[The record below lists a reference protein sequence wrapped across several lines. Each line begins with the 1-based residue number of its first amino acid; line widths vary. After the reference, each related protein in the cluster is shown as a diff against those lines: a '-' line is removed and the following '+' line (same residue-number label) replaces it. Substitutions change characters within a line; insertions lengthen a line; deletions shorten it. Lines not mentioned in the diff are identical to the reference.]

1 MPKIK
6 ANQLDFHY
14 WQSGQ
19 GRDLVLIHGLGG
31 NLAGWHLDL
40 VPELQ
45 REYRVTTYDLR
56 GHGRTEATGEGYTT
70 RDMVDDLR
78 ALMDALGI
86 EDACLVGNSWGAD
99 IALHF
104 ALLHPQRVWS
114 LVLIEPA
121 LLAPLASTYRRQEW
135 SGWEYASKTVEA
147 LSGEPIPESRR
158 FDLEYLL
165 QQLLLIP
172 ILFGPSKGRPRDAEL
187 VTRVADVLRPMWE
200 GEGENQDGEL
210 TPETVHRIRSRTILI
225 YEGDSI
231 FLEANEL
238 LRDRLP
244 DCETAVL
251 PSAGIKH
258 FTGLENPGLILEH
271 ALRFLR
277 SAPDSPPMSNTPE

>member
-6 ANQLDFHY
+6 ANELDFHY

-45 REYRVTTYDLR
+45 REFRVTTYDLR
-56 GHGRTEATGEGYTT
+56 GHGRTDAPAEGYTT

-78 ALMDALGI
+78 GLMDALNI
-86 EDACLVGNSWGAD
+86 QSACLVGNSWGAD

-104 ALLHPQRVWS
+104 ALLHPDRVWS

-121 LLAPLASTYRRQEW
+121 LLAPLSSTYREQNW
-135 SGWEYASKTVEA
+135 DGWEYASRTVEA
-147 LSGEPIPESRR
+147 LSGEPIPNNRR

-172 ILFGPSKGRPRDAEL
+172 ILFGPSRGRPRDAEL
-187 VTRVADVLRPMWE
+187 VSRVAEVLRPMWKGNDE
-200 GEGENQDGEL
+200 DREL
-210 TPETVHRIRSRTILI
+210 TPDTVHRIPSRTILI

-231 FLEANEL
+231 FLAANEL

-244 DCETAVL
+244 DCEVAVL

-271 ALRFLR
+271 ARRFLR
-277 SAPDSPPMSNTPE
+277 SAPESPPWSHTVE